1 MFSNRL
7 QTKTAGPHPA
17 PSSTAV
23 HGTRFLHSACATFE
37 PGPYGRDHGRCGGF

>member
-17 PSSTAV
+17 SPWTAV
-23 HGTRFLHSACATFE
+23 HGAQFPHSACATFE
-37 PGPYGRDHGRCGGF
+37 PGRAAWANGRCGGF